1 MDGPHHPPTHP
12 PTHPHQ
18 PRLNETGMELMLNGS
33 PGLLPAGEWV
43 PIAPL
48 IGQSTLTSSRPE
60 GSGASGQQRMAPGA
74 RPQAPGLNSDSSPF
88 LNLMGWA
95 GSAMLDPCVC
105 VCVCVFSSSFSDA
118 GRMKAGKIGIAA
130 VSSMSSWV
138 TNDRGHRR
146 LITG

>member
-60 GSGASGQQRMAPGA
+60 GSGASGQRRMAPGA
-74 RPQAPGLNSDSSPF
+74 RPQFRFESISESDG
-88 LNLMGWA
+88 MGWQRHV
-95 GSAMLDPCVC
+95 GSLCVC
-105 VCVCVFSSSFSDA
+105 VCVCVFFFFFRCWEDE
-118 GRMKAGKIGIAA
+118 G
-130 VSSMSSWV
+130 WE
-138 TNDRGHRR
+138 NWHRCCEFNEQ
-146 LITG
+146 LGYK

>member
-48 IGQSTLTSSRPE
+48 IGQSPLTSSRPE
-60 GSGASGQQRMAPGA
+60 GSGASGQRRMAPGA

-105 VCVCVFSSSFSDA
+105 VCVCVCVFFFFFRCWEDE
-118 GRMKAGKIGIAA
+118 G
-130 VSSMSSWV
+130 WE
-138 TNDRGHRR
+138 NWHRCCEFNEQ
-146 LITG
+146 LGYK